1 MGRDLL
7 KKFLQEELDAS
18 TREVLRLAIM
28 EARKSG
34 SVVAVREFE
43 FNLFDVVIDFERQVV
58 IVQDVLLPAT
68 DEGVSIS
75 LAEFVRLCGI

>member
-1 MGRDLL
+1 MKRDLL
-7 KKFLQEELDAS
+7 EGFLQQELDAS

-28 EARKSG
+28 DAGRLD
-34 SVVAVREFE
+34 SVMAVREFE
-43 FNLFDVVIDFERQVV
+43 FNLFDVVMDFERKVVV
-58 IVQDVLLPAT
+58 IQDVLLPET